1 LSIEFVNSVSD
12 QIDSIF
18 IILSLQAYTN
28 EDSPECDAVKSLLR
42 QRIDDYVKEVLIPY
56 FSPLIS
62 FVRDSEQML
71 SESNSKQL
79 ESNLICLFTINEYSR
94 SIIVPIDFFV
104 SDKLLVI
111 SKLFTGDFK
120 KTFDSIHNDV
130 IRSFPSLKL
139 SQPILKEVFTQFL
152 SYYHDFQRLL
162 SSQTNFKNASANISF
177 PNVHQLMVEIKKFKL
192 PFDGDQFKAR
202 S

>member
-1 LSIEFVNSVSD
+1 MF
-12 QIDSIF
+12 
-18 IILSLQAYTN
+18 SL
-28 EDSPECDAVKSLLR
+28 
-42 QRIDDYVKEVLIPY
+42 
-56 FSPLIS
+56 
-62 FVRDSEQML
+62 
-71 SESNSKQL
+71 
-79 ESNLICLFTINEYSR
+79 
-94 SIIVPIDFFV
+94 
-104 SDKLLVI
+104 DKLLAI

-162 SSQTNFKNASANISF
+162 SSHTHLKNASANISL
-177 PNVHQLMVEIKKFKL
+177 PNLHQLMVEIKKFKL
-192 PFDGDQFKAR
+192 PFDGEQFKAR